1 MNTTNSTS
9 QFSCTPNL
17 TGNFAIVLL
26 FLALPFHFLVG
37 KILAFNLRFENPRH
51 IILFCLSI
59 SDSLQL
65 TITAI
70 CVVVSKT
77 GDLHTGTPACDG
89 LRYTILFN
97 STHTYIVSSLSL
109 VALSI
114 ERYIACFHSY
124 RIHELL
130 TNKRIIPTLVAFW
143 ICGVIF
149 GGIACIPASQGGG
162 QPVVTSSVYF
172 DGIFV
177 SVTFSVSLVLIVVQ
191 SVLFHLSRKK
201 LNRVQPGSSFS
212 NDNEAEIQRKR
223 QIKVAIVA
231 SAVVASYSICM
242 LPGAI
247 IVIVNQF
254 AKISLPRFWKQM
266 LAISLGMLNTLMN
279 PFIYG
284 LGMVDTR
291 EAIIKDLRK
300 IKNLIL
306 IKLGLRDELDF

>member
-9 QFSCTPNL
+9 QISCTPNL

-51 IILFCLSI
+51 IILFCLSV
-59 SDSLQL
+59 SDSLQIS
-65 TITAI
+65 ITAFTI
-70 CVVVSKT
+70 IVSKI
-77 GDLHTGTPACDG
+77 GDFKNGTLACDG
-89 LRYTILFN
+89 LRYTIYFN
-97 STHTYIVSSLSL
+97 STLTYIVSSLSL

-149 GGIACIPASQGGG
+149 GGIACIPGSQGNG
-162 QPVVTSSVYF
+162 QPILTTSEYF
-172 DGIFV
+172 DDIFV
-177 SVTFSVSLVLIVVQ
+177 YVTFSVSLVLIVVQ
-191 SVLFHLSRKK
+191 SLLYYLSRKK

-242 LPGAI
+242 LPGASL
-247 IVIVNQF
+247 IVAHRF
-254 AKISLPRFWKQM
+254 AKILVPSFWNRI
-266 LAISLGMLNTLMN
+266 LTISLGMLNTLMN

-300 IKNLIL
+300 IKNFIL